1 MMFSKK
7 IISSLFFGVFG
18 LLLFLPASFAQ
29 AGPIG
34 TSAACTGAATRG
46 ANFCFDRTN
55 IAEELKTINPTTKDA
70 YNDTAGL
77 LTIVAS
83 HDFGAKKVEFHLC
96 QVLINGNVAGPGVGR
111 ITADGLSGKI
121 VINTKDGV
129 YNGSMLCATKDNYL
143 KTSGKIQASGHD
155 GWIEINTYNFEMK
168 IAEDSAGIGSVITNG
183 TTGYNSLDGSN
194 KENTKGLGG
203 ENYDCNTRS
212 WIKGGKNGGSG
223 GSGGGGGGGTIKLNI
238 TSDLDVKGTISAIG
252 GDSVVIRN
260 CCCGA
265 GGGSGGVIEIK
276 SEGSIFIPDKLIIS
290 ASGGSGSTYNGR
302 SGSNGVITLNAGAS
316 LNNNGSIS
324 SGVMTLNA
332 GASLNNNGFIIGQTV
347 EIFSLATS
355 TISTTG
361 SVSGDQINLQGFV
374 FDISGLIIGNDSVK
388 IFSSATST
396 LSTAGSISGANSV
409 KLQGF
414 AFDING
420 NLNASAV
427 NGKIDVSATSSLNIL
442 NATKTLSTG
451 AGGSITLNSTSTAV
465 TISRP
470 ISAPSGSIVIKSGTD
485 FSGSG
490 TTAIAITGAEISIF
504 SGGALAIPA
513 ILNLNAT
520 NGTGKIILQSC
531 KKIKIQGNLNSSIS
545 NTVGSIIIFANDL
558 ETTSGS
564 SIKSIKNLQIF
575 YSNSCSGFEASP
587 GLCQPLNFTAGA
599 LLPSPPSII
608 KVIGTTTCNLGK
620 INTPPYVPKESAAG
634 GITNGATGIDR
645 CPTLKWNAGDIEG
658 NNLTFSIYFSSALSS
673 VTNES
678 ASAKIGEFTTTST
691 SAGGDYTYS
700 LITSTATPSVCPLD
714 FEKNYYWKVKA
725 IDNP

>member
-1 MMFSKK
+1 MMFYKK
-7 IISSLFFGVFG
+7 IIFSLFFGISGF
-18 LLLFLPASFAQ
+18 LLFLPASFVQ
-29 AGPIG
+29 AGAIG
-34 TSAACTGAATRG
+34 TSAACTGAVARG
-46 ANFCFDRTN
+46 ANYCFDRTN
-55 IAEELKTINPTTKDA
+55 IAEELKTINPTTKDS

-83 HDFGAKKVEFHLC
+83 HDFGTKKVEFHLC

-143 KTSGKIQASGHD
+143 KTSGKIRASGHD

-168 IAEDSAGIGSVITNG
+168 IAEDSTGIGSVITNG

-194 KENTKGLGG
+194 KKNTKGLGG

-252 GDSVVIRN
+252 GDSVVISG

-265 GGGSGGVIEIK
+265 GVGSGGVIEIK

-302 SGSNGVITLNAGAS
+302 SGSNGVITLNAGVS
-316 LNNNGSIS
+316 LNNNGS
-324 SGVMTLNA
+324 
-332 GASLNNNGFIIGQTV
+332 IIGQTV

-414 AFDING
+414 AFNING
-420 NLNASAV
+420 NLGASAV

-442 NATKTLSTG
+442 DATKTLSTG

-504 SGGALAIPA
+504 SGGVLTIPV

-520 NGTGKIILQSC
+520 AGTGKIILQSC
-531 KKIKIQGNLNSSIS
+531 QKIKIQGSLNSSIS

-558 ETTSGS
+558 EATSGS
-564 SIKSIKNLQIF
+564 SIKSLKNLQIF
-575 YSNSCSGFEASP
+575 YTNACSGLEASP
-587 GLCQPLNFTAGA
+587 GACQPLNFTAST
-599 LLPSPPSII
+599 LWPSPPSIT
-608 KVIGTTTCNLGK
+608 KVIGSTTCNLGK
-620 INTPPYVPKESAAG
+620 INTPPYVPSASVAG

-658 NNLTFSIYFSSALSS
+658 NNLTFSIYFSSASSS
-673 VTNES
+673 VTNENV
-678 ASAKIGEFTTTST
+678 SAKIGEFTATST
-691 SAGGDYTYS
+691 SVGGDYTYS
-700 LITSTATPSVCPLD
+700 LITSTTYPSVCPLD
-714 FEKNYYWKVKA
+714 FEKTYYWKVKV